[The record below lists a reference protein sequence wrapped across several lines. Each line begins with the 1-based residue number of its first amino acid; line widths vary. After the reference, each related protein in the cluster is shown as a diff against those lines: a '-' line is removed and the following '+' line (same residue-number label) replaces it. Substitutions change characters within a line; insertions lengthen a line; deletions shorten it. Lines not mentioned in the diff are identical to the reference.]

1 MNEIEYPNDKLHEI
15 LDEILL
21 LIGRIQKTTI
31 MNRDGVVTGEYIAVK
46 DLVPIDE
53 KVTPGEPVEPAEAPE
68 AAEGGEQE
76 MFLDLNLLEVNAEEI
91 MNKYAEYSSVAK
103 LHHRKTHLDTVFP
116 KTEDMNAMEP
126 LAE

>member
-53 KVTPGEPVEPAEAPE
+53 QVTPGEPVEPAEAPE

-76 MFLDLNLLEVNAEEI
+76 MFLDLNLLEVNAED
-91 MNKYAEYSSVAK
+91 STVAK